1 VRSLSDE
8 HGRIGL
14 EGEGQRLHIG
24 DKIELWVRDAN
35 GTINNFDRFYALR
48 NDHVE
53 AIWQIPLCGVS
64 R

>member
-1 VRSLSDE
+1 L
-8 HGRIGL
+8 G
-14 EGEGQRLHIG
+14 IG

-35 GTINNFDRFYALR
+35 GTINHFDRFYVLR